1 MQVIEPLFGQPP
13 SLWTGTSLP
22 GIGWY
27 PVPFPMAQPGVGAGT
42 TFGLPPSVSPLSPA
56 INVTGSVPP
65 LMTPEI
71 PVPTLVAAVAVRRG
85 RPQGPTNDHEI
96 EDFIYDVFE
105 LVSGA
110 NEVDVRCEGGRVTL
124 SGPVFHK
131 RVKHDLGEIAWALPV
146 VNDVQNNVS
155 LTTRRRARQP
165 RDSETPSNVSS
176 RKPA

>member
-1 MQVIEPLFGQPP
+1 
-13 SLWTGTSLP
+13 
-22 GIGWY
+22 
-27 PVPFPMAQPGVGAGT
+27 MAQPGVAVGT
-42 TFGLPPSVSPLSPA
+42 TFGSPTGVGPLSPA
-56 INVTGSVPP
+56 VNVTSSVPP
-65 LMTPEI
+65 LTPEI

-96 EDFIYDVFE
+96 EDFIYDVFD

-146 VNDVQNNVS
+146 VNDVQNNVT

-165 RDSETPSNVSS
+165 GRDSESPANVSS

>member
-1 MQVIEPLFGQPP
+1 MIESPFGSPP
-13 SLWTGTSLP
+13 SLWTGPSLP
-22 GIGWY
+22 ALGWY
-27 PVPFPMAQPGVGAGT
+27 PVPFSMAQPVGT
-42 TFGLPPSVSPLSPA
+42 TFGSPPGVAPLSPA

-65 LMTPEI
+65 LTPEI

-96 EDFIYDVFE
+96 EDFIYDVFD

-146 VNDVQNNVS
+146 VNDVQNNVT

-165 RDSETPSNVSS
+165 GRDSESPSFFPSLS
-176 RKPA
+176 RKK

>member
-1 MQVIEPLFGQPP
+1 MIESLFGSPP

-22 GIGWY
+22 GLGWY
-27 PVPFPMAQPGVGAGT
+27 PVPFSMAQPGVAVGT
-42 TFGLPPSVSPLSPA
+42 TFGSPPGVAPLSPA

-71 PVPTLVAAVAVRRG
+71 PVPTLVAAVAMRHG

-105 LVSGA
+105 LVPGA
-110 NEVDVRCEGGRVTL
+110 SEVDVRCEGGRVTL

-131 RVKHDLGEIAWALPV
+131 RVKHGLGEIAWSLPV
-146 VNDVQNNVS
+146 VNDVVNNVT
-155 LTTRRRARQP
+155 LTTRRRSRQTG
-165 RDSETPSNVSS
+165 RDSESQPNVAS

>member
-1 MQVIEPLFGQPP
+1 MFESAFGSPP

-22 GIGWY
+22 GLGWY
-27 PVPFPMAQPGVGAGT
+27 PVPYSMAQPGVAMGT
-42 TFGLPPSVSPLSPA
+42 TFGSPPGVAPLSPA

-65 LMTPEI
+65 LTPEI
-71 PVPTLVAAVAVRRG
+71 PVPTLVAAVAIRRG

-110 NEVDVRCEGGRVTL
+110 NEVDVRCEAGRVTL

-146 VNDVQNNVS
+146 VNDVQNNVT

-165 RDSETPSNVSS
+165 GRDRDSETPSNVST